1 MRVWLE
7 PTHSAVMPNDSQ
19 MRWEKLVLEGN
30 AVKEEDMGKVS
41 KGPGAENKLLSKD
54 DFGIY
59 LLRRESKGIFYM

>member
-1 MRVWLE
+1 M
-7 PTHSAVMPNDSQ
+7 
-19 MRWEKLVLEGN
+19 LEGN
-30 AVKEEDMGKVS
+30 ALEEEDMGKVS

>member
-1 MRVWLE
+1 M
-7 PTHSAVMPNDSQ
+7 
-19 MRWEKLVLEGN
+19 LEGN

-59 LLRRESKGIFYM
+59 LLRRKRRMHF